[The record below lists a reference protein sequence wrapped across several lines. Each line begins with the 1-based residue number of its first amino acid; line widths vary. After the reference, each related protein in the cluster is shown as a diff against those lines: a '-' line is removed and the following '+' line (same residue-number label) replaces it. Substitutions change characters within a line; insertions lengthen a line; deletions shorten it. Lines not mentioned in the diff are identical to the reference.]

1 MSRTAILGLLCVGL
15 ALPAA
20 GGAQEE
26 ARPELGGQATRG
38 GAPFPGAE
46 VILHRVSAVEAGEID
61 TVTAGPDGRFRFALP
76 SVPREDQEGDIYFAS
91 VRHQGIVYFGR
102 AVSRAIQLDSL
113 YAIQAYDTLTAPAT
127 GALLPVATR
136 YIIAEEGPTGWLM
149 TDLFEI
155 AHEGDRT
162 FVAAAGG
169 ATWRHPLPAG
179 LRDPQVGAADV
190 SSDAAQVQDGAL
202 VLSGPI
208 SPGVRQFILRYEVDT
223 LDGLVIPLAPDTR
236 VVEFLVREPAPDLEV
251 DGVPGVETVE
261 MQPGVTFRRYAGEA
275 PSSGAL
281 RVTAADPPARL
292 PMEWVAVVL
301 AILLGAAG
309 LFAVGRGG
317 GAAAGSAASDAWAE
331 AVPGDDGADERG
343 RLLLEVARID
353 QRLEAESLE
362 AAERAELAA
371 RRAELVA
378 RLSVRA

>member
-1 MSRTAILGLLCVGL
+1 MTRPSILGLLCVGL
-15 ALPAA
+15 MLPAA

-26 ARPELGGQATRG
+26 ARPELDGQATRN

-46 VILHRVSAVEAGEID
+46 VILHRVSATEAGEID
-61 TVTAGPDGRFRFALP
+61 TVTAGPEGRFRFALP

-91 VRHQGIVYFGR
+91 VRHLGIVYFGR

-113 YAIQAYDTLTAPAT
+113 YTIQAYDTLTAPAS
-127 GALLPVATR
+127 GAPLPVATR

-162 FVAAAGG
+162 YVPAAEG
-169 ATWRHPLPAG
+169 ASWRHPLPAG
-179 LRDPQVGAADV
+179 LRNPQVGGGDV
-190 SSDAAQVQDGAL
+190 SSDAAQVEDDAL

-208 SPGVRQFILRYEVDT
+208 SPGVRQFVLRYEVDT
-223 LDGLVIPLAPDTR
+223 LDGLVIPLAPGTR

-261 MQPGVTFRRYAGEA
+261 LQPGMTFRRYAGEA
-275 PSSGAL
+275 PTSGAL

-301 AILLGAAG
+301 AILLAAAG
-309 LFAVGRGG
+309 LVAVGRGG
-317 GAAAGSAASDAWAE
+317 GATAGSADPEAWTE
-331 AVPGDDGADERG
+331 AATGDEGGDERA
-343 RLLLEVARID
+343 RLLLEVARLD
-353 QRLEAESLE
+353 QRLEGEALE
-362 AAERAELAA
+362 PAERAALAA